1 MMSLRHVS
9 PQMHRSQNS
18 RLIHCCTSHHISCR
32 FTPEGEKEGE
42 RRKSRLRRHSIS
54 ASDFLAEVSRLE
66 KYNFSKQDGNIASG
80 AGSAPTPPF
89 APFFKMEKLRRLGG
103 DIKNKNRK
111 LERGG
116 KNTRGIISG
125 IMIRDCEEETLTHHF
140 M

>member
-18 RLIHCCTSHHISCR
+18 RLIHCCTSHHISCCV
-32 FTPEGEKEGE
+32 TPEGEKEE
-42 RRKSRLRRHSIS
+42 EKLKSRLRHHSIRLQS
-54 ASDFLAEVSRLE
+54 FSPRLPGMRNIILANKMEIL
-66 KYNFSKQDGNIASG
+66 QA
-80 AGSAPTPPF
+80 APVDPPPPC

-103 DIKNKNRK
+103 DIKNRNRK

>member
-18 RLIHCCTSHHISCR
+18 RLIHCCTSHHISCCV
-32 FTPEGEKEGE
+32 TPEREKEE
-42 RRKSRLRRHSIS
+42 EKFKSRPAASLDS
-54 ASDFLAEVSRLE
+54 ASEFLAEVSRLE

-80 AGSAPTPPF
+80 ASSPPPPPC

-103 DIKNKNRK
+103 DIKNKNRE
-111 LERGG
+111 LEQRG